1 MSVIQLK
8 KCTLP
13 ETNIEHYLTAITAL
27 NIYSEDG
34 TGDWHFSENFLEDV
48 GFIPRKTV
56 AGVDTCSTNEY
67 LGDEGVFNC
76 YKTLLEAG
84 VQPSTKDVFSAD
96 HYRAIADM
104 VLDSIIKGYDIDGSI
119 ILDDWLPE
127 QHEKERLYSLINSFK
142 PALTE
147 KQWQKIEAWKMK
159 S

>member
-1 MSVIQLK
+1 MSAITLK

-13 ETNIEHYLTAITAL
+13 ETNTKYYLTAITAL

-34 TGDWHFSENFLEDV
+34 TGDWHFSENFLENES
-48 GFIPRKTV
+48 FIPRKTV

-67 LGDEGVFNC
+67 LGDKGVFNC
-76 YKTLLEAG
+76 YQTLLESG
-84 VQPSTKDVFSAD
+84 VQPSTKNVFSAD

-104 VLDSIIKGYDIDGSI
+104 VFDSITKGHEIEGSI

-127 QHEKERLYSLINSFK
+127 QHEKEKLYLLINSFK
-142 PALTE
+142 SAVTE
-147 KQWQKIEAWKMK
+147 KQWQKIEVWKMK